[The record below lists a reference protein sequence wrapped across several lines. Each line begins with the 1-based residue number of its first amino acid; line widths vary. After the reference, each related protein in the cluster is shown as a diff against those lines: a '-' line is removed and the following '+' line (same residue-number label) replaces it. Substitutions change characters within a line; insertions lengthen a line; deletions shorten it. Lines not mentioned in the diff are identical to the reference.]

1 MAGVR
6 HERSWK
12 RTDAHNAAN
21 NIRRTLTKQMAC
33 PIILK
38 WKDNPKDISQV
49 EKVVEEK
56 NDCMLEPEESG
67 G

>member
-1 MAGVR
+1 M
-6 HERSWK
+6 
-12 RTDAHNAAN
+12 NAAGNKRIAHKTVN
-21 NIRRTLTKQMAC
+21 NIRRTLTKQMTC

-56 NDCMLEPEESG
+56 NDCMLEPEETG